1 MNKNLFVSTA
11 VALGLLGSTAAKADE
26 LPSCFSG
33 PVRQDDA
40 WQKWYATNNC
50 PYTFKLYYSQRDTT
64 GSVSRHTPAISPAC
78 SARSLIVETFK
89 ENVVQFGSI
98 EWQSTGLKSCSN
110 NQGAASPTPN
120 TLAPMPTPFQM
131 PNLPS
136 MSWNP
141 TELFDPENKT
151 PDAFKAD
158 VRFCRQSAQS
168 QSSQRQAD
176 QVWDQCMRSRGNR
189 TSQELVDDINACSS
203 QAVQNFMGRP
213 KQAEYAYSVC
223 LRSHGWGAL
232 EDKRMALTNSSLYSL
247 KAAADQEAVDLDRQ
261 HRAEVQQQ
269 IDQENARN
277 QNNNNDGNAISSF
290 LQDFTGALGAI
301 RSAPQY
307 APSPPTYTPRGGNC
321 RPPAQACR

>member
-1 MNKNLFVSTA
+1 
-11 VALGLLGSTAAKADE
+11 
-26 LPSCFSG
+26 
-33 PVRQDDA
+33 
-40 WQKWYATNNC
+40 
-50 PYTFKLYYSQRDTT
+50 
-64 GSVSRHTPAISPAC
+64 
-78 SARSLIVETFK
+78 
-89 ENVVQFGSI
+89 
-98 EWQSTGLKSCSN
+98 
-110 NQGAASPTPN
+110 
-120 TLAPMPTPFQM
+120 MPTPFQM